1 MPDQS
6 NFASY
11 TTVDLSIL
19 FILIHVMQ
27 TVLNMLF
34 LLKVTSK
41 ISCGY
46 REIGIRQFDQ
56 FYIIQNLMAPNDT
69 LNSIV
74 YNSYL
79 KDDINMQ
86 FTLKFSQLNVV

>member
-1 MPDQS
+1 
-6 NFASY
+6 
-11 TTVDLSIL
+11 
-19 FILIHVMQ
+19 
-27 TVLNMLF
+27 MLF

-41 ISCGY
+41 ISCGC
-46 REIGIRQFDQ
+46 REIGKRQFDQ
-56 FYIIQNLMAPNDT
+56 FYIIQMAPNDT

>member
-1 MPDQS
+1 
-6 NFASY
+6 
-11 TTVDLSIL
+11 
-19 FILIHVMQ
+19 
-27 TVLNMLF
+27 MLF
-34 LLKVTSK
+34 LLKVTRK
-41 ISCGY
+41 ISCGC

-56 FYIIQNLMAPNDT
+56 FYIIQMAPNDT

>member
-1 MPDQS
+1 M
-6 NFASY
+6 
-11 TTVDLSIL
+11 
-19 FILIHVMQ
+19 LIHVIQ
-27 TVLNMLF
+27 TVCKYVVPTQSYKQN
-34 LLKVTSK
+34 
-41 ISCGY
+41 SCGC

-56 FYIIQNLMAPNDT
+56 FYIIQMAPNDT

-86 FTLKFSQLNVV
+86 FTLKFSQLNVF

>member
-1 MPDQS
+1 
-6 NFASY
+6 
-11 TTVDLSIL
+11 
-19 FILIHVMQ
+19 
-27 TVLNMLF
+27 MLF

-41 ISCGY
+41 TSCGC

-56 FYIIQNLMAPNDT
+56 FYIIQMVPNDT

>member
-1 MPDQS
+1 
-6 NFASY
+6 
-11 TTVDLSIL
+11 
-19 FILIHVMQ
+19 
-27 TVLNMLF
+27 MLF
-34 LLKVTSK
+34 LIKVTSK
-41 ISCGY
+41 TSCGC

-56 FYIIQNLMAPNDT
+56 FYIIQMAPNDT

-86 FTLKFSQLNVV
+86 FTLKTLKVGIRQAYSRAHWLG

>member
-1 MPDQS
+1 MDAEKLAYGNLT
-6 NFASY
+6 NFTLY
-11 TTVDLSIL
+11 
-19 FILIHVMQ
+19 
-27 TVLNMLF
+27 
-34 LLKVTSK
+34 K
-41 ISCGY
+41 I
-46 REIGIRQFDQ
+46 E
-56 FYIIQNLMAPNDT
+56 MAPNDT

>member
-1 MPDQS
+1 
-6 NFASY
+6 
-11 TTVDLSIL
+11 
-19 FILIHVMQ
+19 
-27 TVLNMLF
+27 MLF

-41 ISCGY
+41 ISCGC
-46 REIGIRQFDQ
+46 REIDIRQFDQ
-56 FYIIQNLMAPNDT
+56 FYIIQMAPNDT
-69 LNSIV
+69 LNSVV

>member
-1 MPDQS
+1 
-6 NFASY
+6 
-11 TTVDLSIL
+11 
-19 FILIHVMQ
+19 
-27 TVLNMLF
+27 MLF

-41 ISCGY
+41 ISCGC
-46 REIGIRQFDQ
+46 REIGIWQFDQ
-56 FYIIQNLMAPNDT
+56 FYITQMAPNDT

>member
-1 MPDQS
+1 M
-6 NFASY
+6 
-11 TTVDLSIL
+11 
-19 FILIHVMQ
+19 LIHVIQ
-27 TVLNMLF
+27 TVCKYVVPTQSYN
-34 LLKVTSK
+34 K
-41 ISCGY
+41 ISCGC

-56 FYIIQNLMAPNDT
+56 FYIIQMAPNDT

>member
-1 MPDQS
+1 
-6 NFASY
+6 
-11 TTVDLSIL
+11 
-19 FILIHVMQ
+19 
-27 TVLNMLF
+27 MLF

-56 FYIIQNLMAPNDT
+56 FYIIQMAPNDT

-86 FTLKFSQLNVV
+86 FTLKIFPIKCSLMLKY

>member
-1 MPDQS
+1 
-6 NFASY
+6 
-11 TTVDLSIL
+11 
-19 FILIHVMQ
+19 
-27 TVLNMLF
+27 MLF

-41 ISCGY
+41 ISCGC

-56 FYIIQNLMAPNDT
+56 FYIIQMAPNDT

-86 FTLKFSQLNVV
+86 FTLKFSQLNAV